1 MKIRFFVNLLVLSVN
16 KFNIVFKKYII
27 NMFLNEETFQRR
39 YSQKKQSKLSQLKN
53 NKILFQKISR
63 KHFYLLFEF

>member
-1 MKIRFFVNLLVLSVN
+1 MKL
-16 KFNIVFKKYII
+16 FK
-27 NMFLNEETFQRR
+27 EEDI
-39 YSQKKQSKLSQLKN
+39 QKKKNKIAFQKKSKLSQLKK

>member
-1 MKIRFFVNLLVLSVN
+1 
-16 KFNIVFKKYII
+16 
-27 NMFLNEETFQRR
+27 MFLNDETFQRR
-39 YSQKKQSKLSQLKN
+39 RYSKKKNKIAFQKKSKLSQLKK